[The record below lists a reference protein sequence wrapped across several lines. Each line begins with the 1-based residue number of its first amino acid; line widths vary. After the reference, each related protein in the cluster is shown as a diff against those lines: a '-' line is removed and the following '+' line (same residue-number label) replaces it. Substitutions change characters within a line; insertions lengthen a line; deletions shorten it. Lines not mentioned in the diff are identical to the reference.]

1 MKNKRTLAALLAA
14 SALTFTACGGQSAQ
28 NIEETTTTAASGTEN
43 SADETEAEE
52 TVFSLEEIVTDEALE
67 MSRLN
72 EGNMTRLA
80 KLGKKLEAGEEVTVA
95 YLGGSITQGSSAGD
109 DLCYARLTTNWFE
122 QTYPDATINYVRAGI
137 GATGSYIGVHR
148 ADTDVLAYNP
158 DVVFIDFSVN
168 DTVENTERNKDSY
181 ESLLRKV
188 WGCESAPA
196 IVCIGMTMDD
206 GTSFQDYHCEIAK
219 KYDVPYISYKNVI
232 LDVIDKGIIEW
243 KDISDDDIHP
253 NVEGHSVLSALLT
266 GYLEYAFA
274 NGDPNGT
281 ESDFSVE
288 SADVYEG
295 ASLIRPSDA
304 EPGLE
309 GFTAD
314 SNAFGNMYGYWTI
327 RSGNGDFGGAYLK
340 FEVEA
345 QNIGVL
351 FGKLVGRGGKFEVK
365 IDGELVTTVD
375 SNFPNGW
382 GNYVECIELARYD
395 QLGKHTVEIVP
406 VNADNGAVINITAIA
421 VS

>member
-1 MKNKRTLAALLAA
+1 MKNKRILAALLAA
-14 SALTFTACGGQSAQ
+14 CALSLTACGGEAVQNAETSAATK
-28 NIEETTTTAASGTEN
+28 ETEN
-43 SADETEAEE
+43 STEETEAEE
-52 TVFSLEEIVTDEALE
+52 TVFSLEKIVTDEALE

-80 KLGKKLEAGEEVTVA
+80 KLAKKLEAGEEVTVA

-109 DLCYARLTTNWFE
+109 NLCYARLTTNWFE

-158 DVVFIDFSVN
+158 DIVFIDFSVN

-181 ESLLRKV
+181 DSLLRKI
-188 WGCESAPA
+188 WSWESAPA
-196 IVCIGMTMDD
+196 IVCIGMTMED
-206 GTSFQDYHCEIAK
+206 GTSFQDYHCEIAR

-274 NGDPNGT
+274 NGDPDGA
-281 ESDFSVE
+281 ESDFSAE
-288 SADVYEG
+288 SADVFKN
-295 ASLIRPSDA
+295 ATLLRPSNT
-304 EPGLE
+304 EPE
-309 GFTAD
+309 MAGFTLD
-314 SNAFGNMYGYWTI
+314 ENNFGNMYGYWTV
-327 RSGNGDFGGAYLK
+327 RSGSGDFGVAYLE
-340 FEVEA
+340 FEGEA

-351 FGKLVGRGGKFEVK
+351 FGKLVGRGAKFEVK
-365 IDGELVTTVD
+365 IDGETVKTVD
-375 SNFPNGW
+375 GTFPDGW
-382 GNYVECIELARYD
+382 GNYVECVELPRFD
-395 QLGKHTVEIVP
+395 QVGKHTVEIVP
-406 VNADNGAVINITAIA
+406 VNGDGAVINITAVA

>member
-1 MKNKRTLAALLAA
+1 MKNKRILAALLAA
-14 SALTFTACGGQSAQ
+14 SMVSLTACGAQ
-28 NIEETTTTAASGTEN
+28 NAEEVTTTAASGTEN
-43 SADETEAEE
+43 SAEETEAEE
-52 TVFSLEEIVTDEALE
+52 TVFSLEKIVTDEALE
-67 MSRLN
+67 LSRLN

-148 ADTDVLAYNP
+148 AHDDVLVHNP
-158 DVVFIDFSVN
+158 DIVFIDFSVN

-181 ESLLRKV
+181 ESLLRMI
-188 WGCESAPA
+188 WNWESAPA

-232 LDVIDKGIIEW
+232 LDVIDKEIVEW

-253 NVEGHSVLSALLT
+253 NVKGHSVLSALLT

-274 NGDPNGT
+274 NGNPDGA

-288 SADVYEG
+288 SADVFNG
-295 ASLIRPSDA
+295 ASLIRPSGA
-304 EPGLE
+304 EPE
-309 GFTAD
+309 MSGFTAD
-314 SNAFGNMYGYWTI
+314 AGNFGNIYGYWTI

-351 FGKLVGRGGKFEVK
+351 YGKLVGRGGKFEVK
-365 IDGELVTTVD
+365 LDGETVMTVD

-382 GNYVECIELARYD
+382 GNYVECVEIARFD
-395 QLGKHTVEIVP
+395 EPGTHTVEIVP
-406 VNADNGAVINITAIA
+406 INDESGKVINITAIA